1 MAIINDL
8 IRSQE
13 DSHRVRQST
22 VRKIVH
28 ESAIYRLSVVP
39 YALHHSQRMS
49 GVRMKCFMLAFS
61 DMQFQT
67 PKHSASPMCV
77 RVSLGGL

>member
-1 MAIINDL
+1 MGYVAIINDL

-28 ESAIYRLSVVP
+28 ESAIYRLSVVR
-39 YALHHSQRMS
+39 ASLTKD
-49 GVRMKCFMLAFS
+49 VR
-61 DMQFQT
+61 
-67 PKHSASPMCV
+67 SPDEMFHV
-77 RVSLGGL
+77 RVLRHAVSD